1 MGDKLLNI
9 IACILIILIVAV
21 IISLFYVNEQNTAKL
36 KCVINNCE
44 EIK

>member
-1 MGDKLLNI
+1 MDKILNI

-36 KCVINNCE
+36 KCVVDGCE
-44 EIK
+44 SVER